1 MTDNQ
6 GSPHNASQVPQ
17 RSVQFG
23 PVDVSNTLIEA
34 QTESGPGATSAGTFK
49 FNFGESAETPD
60 YFGELSVA
68 MIYQGISQPI
78 FTGSVTEAAPVADS
92 VTVKAVGAQQLHEQ
106 IVSDM
111 VYADV
116 TTPELIYVLAR
127 SSGIRHDRLN
137 IDGMESLQEETFEIV
152 VPVDGVVT
160 DRIVEFAGVEFLP
173 ANYAMDPRLEISD
186 EQRAEFAATAY
197 ARASIV
203 ASMMLEAEEKGLAA
217 IDVAL
222 SWLTVQ
228 LRCGAAMLPP
238 GQALPFARQEALASP
253 SRRDLVTVRG
263 LTTGRYWFRRPS
275 LTSQERSAHLTS
287 SVRPLDGTLRPLT
300 LQEKQALLALGR
312 SSREPDLLARVQDLW
327 EAIEFYCSGTSVNPL
342 FTSEQLNEIRRSLPE
357 LGADQHKHATELIGQ
372 LNSPPLMIRFKQAIL
387 TDGAPLSE
395 GEINLL
401 VRLRKARNDVVHGR
415 ESRLPAPEDVEYAT
429 SLVARLLIY
438 RIVSTSKEDM

>member
-1 MTDNQ
+1 
-6 GSPHNASQVPQ
+6 
-17 RSVQFG
+17 
-23 PVDVSNTLIEA
+23 
-34 QTESGPGATSAGTFK
+34 
-49 FNFGESAETPD
+49 
-60 YFGELSVA
+60 

-78 FTGSVTEAAPVADS
+78 FTGSVTEAALAADS

-106 IVSDM
+106 IVTDM
-111 VYADV
+111 VYIDV

-127 SSGIRHDRLN
+127 SSGIRHERLN
-137 IDGMESLQEETFEIV
+137 IDALESLQEETFEIV
-152 VPVDGVVT
+152 VPVDGVIT

-173 ANYAMDPRLEISD
+173 AGQAIDPRLEISN
-186 EQRAEFAATAY
+186 EQRAEFTGTAY

-228 LRCGAAMLPP
+228 LRCGAAMLSA

-275 LTSQERSAHLTS
+275 LTSRERSAHLTS
-287 SVRPLDGTLRPLT
+287 SARPLNETLRPLT

-327 EAIEFYCSGTSVNPL
+327 EAIEFYCSRVSVDPL
-342 FTSEQLNEIRRSLPE
+342 FTSEQLNEIRKSLPE
-357 LGADQHKHATELIGQ
+357 LGAEQHERAKELIGQ
-372 LNSPPLMIRFKQAIL
+372 LNSPPLMIRFKQAIR
-387 TDGAPLSE
+387 TDGVPLSE

-401 VRLRKARNDVVHGR
+401 VRLRKTRNNVVHGR
-415 ESRLPAPEDVEYAT
+415 ESRLPDPEDVEYAT
-429 SLVARLLIY
+429 SVVARLLIY
-438 RIVSTSKEDM
+438 RIAGISKKR

>member
-1 MTDNQ
+1 M
-6 GSPHNASQVPQ
+6 
-17 RSVQFG
+17 
-23 PVDVSNTLIEA
+23 DVSNSLIEA
-34 QTESGPGATSAGTFK
+34 QTESGLGISSSGTFK
-49 FNFGESAETPD
+49 FDFRESAGTPD

-68 MIYQGISQPI
+68 LIYQGISRPI
-78 FTGSVTEAAPVADS
+78 FTGSVTEAAPAADS

-106 IVSDM
+106 IISDM
-111 VYADV
+111 VYIDV

-127 SSGIRHDRLN
+127 SSGIRHERLD
-137 IDGMESLQEETFEIV
+137 IDGMESLQEEVFEIV
-152 VPVDGVVT
+152 TPVDGVIT
-160 DRIVEFAGVEFLP
+160 DRIVEFAGIEFLP
-173 ANYAMDPRLEISD
+173 AGQAIDPRLEISD
-186 EQRAEFAATAY
+186 AQRVEFTGTAY
-197 ARASIV
+197 ARASIT

-228 LRCGAAMLPP
+228 LRCGAAMLPAD
-238 GQALPFARQEALASP
+238 QALPFARQEALASP

-287 SVRPLDGTLRPLT
+287 STRPLNGTLRPLT

-327 EAIEFYCSGTSVNPL
+327 EAIEFYCSGVSVDPL
-342 FTSEQLNEIRRSLPE
+342 FTSEQLNEIRKSLPE
-357 LGADQHKHATELIGQ
+357 LGADQNKRAEELIGN
-372 LNSPPLMIRFKQAIL
+372 LNSSPLMIRFKQAMRI
-387 TDGAPLSE
+387 DGVPLSE

-401 VRLRKARNDVVHGR
+401 VRLRKTRNNVVHGR
-415 ESRLPAPEDVEYAT
+415 ESRLPDPEDVEYAT

-438 RIVSTSKEDM
+438 RIASTSKEDT